1 MQRILAVIQKKPSFF
16 LFLGILYSI
25 VIILLQWGVQPTW
38 NMLWFFL
45 GAVIGLYLID
55 IFEVFLH
62 IDPSPARSI
71 IFVVGLLLVSFFIVS
86 SSGSEFAVGVT
97 LLSLVTT
104 LERMWGQW
112 VTHKELDSWYVM
124 VAGPIDRRLQR
135 TMLYGITVLF
145 LVISWFFIRYV

>member
-25 VIILLQWGVQPTW
+25 VIIILQWGVQPTW
-38 NMLWFFL
+38 DMLWFFF
-45 GAVIGLYLID
+45 GAVIGIYLLD

-62 IDPSPARSI
+62 ISPSPARSI

-86 SSGSEFAVGVT
+86 SSGSVFAVGVT
-97 LLSLVTT
+97 LLSFATT
-104 LERMWGQW
+104 LEWMWGQW

-145 LVISWFFIRYV
+145 FVINWFFIR